1 MDSTF
6 KMFSIVHLAVLVVL
20 FVAIVLLYRFRQNLK
35 LEPDN
40 SKRLERIIAI
50 TLLVCD
56 VLYHIW
62 LIQTDRWS
70 LDHSLPLEL
79 CSLSLVVTI
88 LLLWTGNRHLVD
100 FVIFAG
106 IAGALQAIVT
116 PDLDMNFPHFRFF
129 HFFYTHTGIVMT
141 GLYFIWVKGY
151 SPTFI
156 GAIRT
161 FITLNAILPII
172 ILVNLLFD
180 GNYMFLRRKPQNG
193 SLLDYMGPYPW
204 YILWLEFTALMMF
217 FIIWLVFR
225 KRNTRTD

>member
-217 FIIWLVFR
+217 FIIWFVFR

>member
-180 GNYMFLRRKPQNG
+180 GNYMFLLRKPQNG

-217 FIIWLVFR
+217 FIIWFVFR